1 MNTQTSLPLRT
12 SMHSYPSHRRH
23 RFTMINLPPRLPQ
36 RLPLALILGASLALS
51 SCALSGPP
59 SRVDSAVAP
68 QWQAPLPHQGAVGAL
83 NQWWQGQGAPVL
95 VELIEAAQAAS
106 PTVAQAVSRVEQARA
121 SQVAA
126 GALLLPRVDAVASA
140 SRGVNQPFVPVATTL
155 QAGVQAGWELD
166 LVGANRAVDKA
177 AQAQT
182 DGAQALWHD
191 ARVSVAA
198 EVANV
203 YYGLSTCQQLL
214 EVARKDAQSRS
225 ETARLADI
233 STKAGFA
240 APATAALARAS
251 SAESSARLT
260 QQAAQC
266 DVQTKALVAL
276 TALPEPELK
285 QKLVQA
291 LAAPA
296 QAAPFSIATVPA
308 QTLTQ
313 RPDVFAAERDVAL
326 ASAQVLSAQAQRYPR
341 LTLNGSIGSMR
352 YMTDGVDT
360 NLTTWSFG
368 PLALSVPLFDGGQR
382 RASVVAAQARYDEAV
397 AVYRSRVR
405 QAVREVEEALVN
417 LQSTDARKQDAQT
430 SAQGYAE
437 SLAATQARYAQGLA
451 SLVELEDARR
461 TALASESTQLSL
473 ALERNRAWVALYR
486 ALGGGFEATPVD
498 TSK

>member
-23 RFTMINLPPRLPQ
+23 SFTMINLPPRLPQ
-36 RLPLALILGASLALS
+36 RLPLALVLGASLALS
-51 SCALSGPP
+51 ACALSGPP

-83 NQWWQGQGAPVL
+83 NQWWQGQGDPVL

-106 PTVAQAVSRVEQARA
+106 PRVEQARA

-126 GALLLPRVDAVASA
+126 GAALLPRVDAVASA
-140 SRGVNQPFVPVATTL
+140 NRGVNQPFVPVATTL

-166 LVGANRAVDKA
+166 LVGANRAVNKA

-285 QKLVQA
+285 QKLAQA

-352 YMTDGVDT
+352 YTTDAGDT
-360 NLTTWSFG
+360 NLSTWSFG

-382 RASVVAAQARYDEAV
+382 RANVVAAQARYTEAV